1 MSKPQK
7 PLTKA
12 EEQLMQILWDLEKA
26 FLRDILNAYPKPK
39 PKQSTVSTV
48 LKLLEEKGYVD
59 HHVFGKIHQYYPL
72 VQKGEYAREQMGG
85 FLNKYF
91 DGSFSKMLNFFYRKG
106 DLDIQELDEILTN
119 IKDDE
124 DPKE

>member
-12 EEQLMQILWDLEKA
+12 EEQLMQVLWDLEKA
-26 FLRDILNAYPKPK
+26 FLKDILSAYPEPK

-59 HHVFGKIHQYYPL
+59 HHVYGKVHQYFPL
-72 VQKGEYAREQMGG
+72 VQKGEYAREQFGG

-91 DGSFSKMLNFFYRKG
+91 DGSFNKMLNFFYRKG
-106 DLDIQELDEILTN
+106 DLDMKDLDEIIN
-119 IKDDE
+119 YIKQDE
-124 DPKE
+124 DPKS